1 MIFLFHFLKER
12 YFSSL
17 MPLHKSISPFKSVP
31 KLKEFDA
38 SEFMRNLKSATPE
51 LSPSLKGDSS
61 GLYKRFFDTLNF
73 KHWLEQK
80 RNEAEKKLELL
91 QIELLCDYVSSA
103 VFSL

>member
-1 MIFLFHFLKER
+1 
-12 YFSSL
+12 

-38 SEFMRNLKSATPE
+38 SEFMRNLKSSTQE
-51 LSPSLKGDSS
+51 LSPSLTLKGDWS

-80 RNEAEKKLELL
+80 KNEAEKKLELL

-103 VFSL
+103 IFSLLILKLKFLIFFCV